1 MSYTKFQ
8 NLNLSD
14 DFLFAKVM
22 EDETVL
28 RPVVEK
34 ILGIRIR
41 EMTIVQSQRM
51 IEIEPDSKGIRLDIM
66 ADDVEGSRYSI
77 EMQNENEYNIGK
89 RSRYYHSMM
98 DLDLLEKGKKYHQL
112 QKNIVIFICTFQAFV
127 RSGRHRYLFEKRCIQ
142 EPELTLSDGVTTV
155 ILSTKGTK
163 KDIDEEMVAFLRYV
177 EDSREEVADQS
188 ESSLVKLIHE
198 KVRAVKQSKV
208 REAEYM
214 KLQERDRDNF
224 QRGRKEG
231 LLEGRSQGK
240 CEGLREGKRQGEL
253 LNVIQMT
260 RALIRQKKSL
270 STLTD
275 LLEVN
280 AEIAEKIAGLILENE
295 NLSDEEILKKIIAQQ
310 ETDFPV
316 SADR

>member
-66 ADDVEGSRYSI
+66 ADDVAGSRYTV
-77 EMQNENEYNIGK
+77 EMQNENEYNINK

-98 DLDLLEKGKKYHQL
+98 DLDLLEKGKKYNRL
-112 QKNIVIFICTFQAFV
+112 QKNIVIFICTFQPFV
-127 RSGRHRYLFEKRCIQ
+127 RSGRHRYFFEKRCVQ
-142 EPELTLSDGVTTV
+142 EPELALEDGVTTV

-163 KDIDEEMVAFLRYV
+163 KDIDEEMAAFLRYV

-240 CEGLREGKRQGEL
+240 CEGLREGKR
-253 LNVIQMT
+253 
-260 RALIRQKKSL
+260 
-270 STLTD
+270 
-275 LLEVN
+275 
-280 AEIAEKIAGLILENE
+280 
-295 NLSDEEILKKIIAQQ
+295 
-310 ETDFPV
+310 
-316 SADR
+316 

>member
-1 MSYTKFQ
+1 
-8 NLNLSD
+8 
-14 DFLFAKVM
+14 
-22 EDETVL
+22 
-28 RPVVEK
+28 
-34 ILGIRIR
+34 
-41 EMTIVQSQRM
+41 
-51 IEIEPDSKGIRLDIM
+51 
-66 ADDVEGSRYSI
+66 
-77 EMQNENEYNIGK
+77 
-89 RSRYYHSMM
+89 MM
-98 DLDLLEKGKKYHQL
+98 DLDLLEKGKKYNQL
-112 QKNIVIFICTFQAFV
+112 QKNIVIFICTFQPFV
-127 RSGRHRYLFEKRCIQ
+127 RCGRHRYLFEKRCIQ

-163 KDIDEEMVAFLRYV
+163 KDIDEEMAAFLRYV

-188 ESSLVKLIHE
+188 ESSLVKLIHA

-310 ETDFPV
+310 KTDFPV

>member
-98 DLDLLEKGKKYHQL
+98 DLDLIAKGEEYQRLKKS
-112 QKNIVIFICTFQAFV
+112 IVIFICTVQPFEQ
-127 RSGRHRYLFEKRCIQ
+127 SGRHRYVFEKRCIQ
-142 EPELTLSDGVTTV
+142 ETELALNDGVTTV
-155 ILSTKGTK
+155 ILSARGEKD
-163 KDIDEEMVAFLRYV
+163 DIDPEMRAFLRYL
-177 EDSREEVADQS
+177 ENSSDEVAEGSGS
-188 ESSLVKLIHE
+188 ELVRRIHA
-198 KVRAVKQSKV
+198 KVCAVKQNRV

-214 KLQERDRDNF
+214 KLLERDREN
-224 QRGRKEG
+224 QEKGRREGRAEG
-231 LLEGRSQGK
+231 L
-240 CEGLREGKRQGEL
+240 RQGEL
-253 LNVIQMT
+253 LKTIQITRSVIQQGKPLDI
-260 RALIRQKKSL
+260 LIQ
-270 STLTD
+270 
-275 LLEVN
+275 
-280 AEIAEKIAGLILENE
+280 IAEEDTWMIETIAGLIRKNGKLT
-295 NLSDEEILKKIIAQQ
+295 DEEILAQISGS
-310 ETDFPV
+310 ETTLQK
-316 SADR
+316 SSR

>member
-1 MSYTKFQ
+1 MSYTEFQ

-22 EDETVL
+22 EDEAVL

-34 ILGIRIR
+34 ILDIRIR

-66 ADDVEGSRYSI
+66 ADDVAGSRYTV
-77 EMQNENEYNIGK
+77 EMQNENEYNINK

-98 DLDLLEKGKKYHQL
+98 DLDLLEKGKKYNRL
-112 QKNIVIFICTFQAFV
+112 QKNIVIFICTFQPFV
-127 RSGRHRYLFEKRCIQ
+127 RSGRHRYFFEKRCVQ
-142 EPELTLSDGVTTV
+142 EPELALEDGVTTV

-163 KDIDEEMVAFLRYV
+163 KDIDEEMAAFLRYV